1 MFTKSVSF
9 ALALSLTSIAAC
21 AAGDGSSSGSTGAP
35 AASMTAATAGGL
47 GTACNTYYG
56 TCCPEIANSLPAGTN
71 RDMAVKACTDSKA
84 AIEKGIAGGAS
95 KAQYE
100 SACQQSIDAAKSAGK
115 CK

>member
-9 ALALSLTSIAAC
+9 ALAFSVVSIAAC

-35 AASMTAATAGGL
+35 AASTTAAAAGGL
-47 GTACNTYYG
+47 GKACTTYYG
-56 TCCPEIANSLPAGTN
+56 TCCPELANSLPAAN
-71 RDMAVKACTDSKA
+71 RDMAVKACTDAKA
-84 AIEKGIAGGAS
+84 AIDKGVTGGAS
-95 KAQYE
+95 AAQYE

>member
-9 ALALSLTSIAAC
+9 ALALSMMSIAAC
-21 AAGDGSSSGSTGAP
+21 AAGDGSSSGSAP
-35 AASMTAATAGGL
+35 AASTTAATTSGL
-47 GTACNTYYG
+47 GTACTTYYS
-56 TCCPEIANSLPAGTN
+56 TCCPEIANSFPAGTN
-71 RDMAVKACTDSKA
+71 RDMAVKACTDAKA
-84 AIEKGIAGGAS
+84 AIEKGVAGGAS